1 MIQVISKFLILT
13 LTLLT
18 FGVSPTVAE
27 DIKDTKIQQLETL
40 LETYIEENR
49 ELKEINFSMDDYS
62 HENLEKIKKM
72 GMFWWSEFGD
82 RAIKFLDSN

>member
-1 MIQVISKFLILT
+1 M
-13 LTLLT
+13 
-18 FGVSPTVAE
+18 
-27 DIKDTKIQQLETL
+27 
-40 LETYIEENR
+40 
-49 ELKEINFSMDDYS
+49 KEINFSMDDYS